1 MSGPDERPAGCG
13 RLFVVRHGQTGGNG
27 QRYVGWEDEPLDPV
41 GIEQARAVAARLGA
55 EAIDAVYSS
64 PLSRAL
70 DTARPLAARLG
81 LAVAVREELKEI
93 DYGRF
98 QGLSKTEQSVKLR
111 HDFLFEP
118 VPGGESLNDV
128 YRRVGRA
135 WAELREELARGRTLA
150 VVGHYWSN
158 RILVGAIHGLA
169 LEEVFQRTRYK
180 PANGSIYR
188 LDFLSGADGK
198 PAVSSAAWLGE
209 GTAGAVD

>member
-1 MSGPDERPAGCG
+1 
-13 RLFVVRHGQTGGNG
+13 
-27 QRYVGWEDEPLDPV
+27 
-41 GIEQARAVAARLGA
+41 VAARLGG
-55 EAIDAVYSS
+55 EVIDAVYSS

-81 LAVAVREELKEI
+81 LTVAVREELKEI

-98 QGLSKTEQSVKLR
+98 QGLSKTDQSVKLR

-135 WAELREELARGRTLA
+135 WTELREELARGRTLA

-158 RILVGAIHGLA
+158 RILLGAIHELA
-169 LEEVFQRTRYK
+169 LEDLFERTRYK

-188 LDFLSGADGK
+188 VEFLPGADGK
-198 PAVSSAAWLGE
+198 PAVRSAAWVSE
-209 GTAGAVD
+209 GTAGASD

>member
-1 MSGPDERPAGCG
+1 MSGQSSGCG
-13 RLFVVRHGQTGGNG
+13 RLFVIRHGQTGGNG

-41 GIEQARAVAARLGA
+41 GIEQARAVAARLGG
-55 EAIDAVYSS
+55 EDIDAVYSS

-81 LAVAVREELKEI
+81 LTVAVREELKEI

-98 QGLSKTEQSVKLR
+98 QGLSKTDQSVKLR

-135 WAELREELARGRTLA
+135 WTELREELACGRTLA

-158 RILVGAIHGLA
+158 RILLGAIHELA
-169 LEEVFQRTRYK
+169 LEDLFERTRYK

-188 LDFLSGADGK
+188 VDFLPGADGK
-198 PAVSSAAWLGE
+198 PAVRSAAWVSE
-209 GTAGAVD
+209 GTAGASD

>member
-1 MSGPDERPAGCG
+1 
-13 RLFVVRHGQTGGNG
+13 
-27 QRYVGWEDEPLDPV
+27 
-41 GIEQARAVAARLGA
+41 
-55 EAIDAVYSS
+55 
-64 PLSRAL
+64 
-70 DTARPLAARLG
+70 
-81 LAVAVREELKEI
+81 
-93 DYGRF
+93 
-98 QGLSKTEQSVKLR
+98 
-111 HDFLFEP
+111 

-158 RILVGAIHGLA
+158 RILVGAILGLA